1 MTIKLFFTQ
10 FQTASVQRSGVRTT
24 MFACVLFGGFL
35 GGCAVQEPPP
45 IPVAI
50 IVAAPP
56 PKPVALTDEADTTL
70 KAAEQSVTEARIKR
84 ALWTAA
90 VVELERARTAAKGF
104 DSVATL
110 QHAREAIALC
120 GQSIAQ
126 LSKPPVTW

>member
-1 MTIKLFFTQ
+1 MTIKLFFTN
-10 FQTASVQRSGVRTT
+10 FLAALAHRSVVRTSV
-24 MFACVLFGGFL
+24 FACVLLGGFL
-35 GGCAVQEPPP
+35 SGCAVQEPPP

-56 PKPVALTDEADTTL
+56 PKPVALTDEADKTL

-104 DSVATL
+104 DSVVTL